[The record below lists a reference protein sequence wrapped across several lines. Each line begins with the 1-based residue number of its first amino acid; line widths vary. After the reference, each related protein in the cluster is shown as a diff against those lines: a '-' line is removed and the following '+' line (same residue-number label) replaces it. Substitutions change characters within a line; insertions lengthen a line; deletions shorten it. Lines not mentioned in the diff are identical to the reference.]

1 MENLAPGMKQRFKEQ
16 LTELATKYTL
26 LESHSEQD
34 INIMIDILKRLEQG
48 ESEYLDIDRALEV
61 LELIGKHYVEA
72 IEYYLWWRE
81 NIDKQISIEQAKKD
95 VEYIEREGFIMINE
109 HLVYKNDGNK
119 NLKRTLLENYL
130 DESYDVERLFDK
142 DELVEM
148 WMNNTSKEDAISN
161 MMSLGMEEIL
171 DGEPE
176 EVYISCSGDSIKYFK
191 QE

>member
-1 MENLAPGMKQRFKEQ
+1 MFPRIQV
-16 LTELATKYTL
+16 ATKYTL

-34 INIMIDILKRLEQG
+34 INIMIDILKRLGKE
-48 ESEYLDIDRALEV
+48 ESECLDIDRALEV

-81 NIDKQISIEQAKKD
+81 NIDKQISIEQAKRD
-95 VEYIEREGFIMINE
+95 VEYMEREGFIMINE

-161 MMSLGMEEIL
+161 MMSLGMKEIL